1 MNASELKQHFKLK
14 IEEIKANPKLL
25 SDKRWRLENLY
36 VINTKSEGKKI
47 FKLTR
52 AQRHFLDNMR
62 HRNIILK
69 SRQLGFSTLITL
81 WILDEILFSTNK
93 EAIAIAH
100 VKEGMTDIF
109 DKKAKFAIMNFPEEI
124 KNIFKFKTSSK
135 TKLQIEFGDGSVSSF
150 GVSLSGRSGTYHY
163 VHISEYAKLSK
174 QFPQRAEEVL
184 TGTLPAVPFDGRV
197 FIEST
202 AEGACYSQDTE
213 VLTDSGWKLFKDLKQ
228 DDKILSMDENNN
240 AYYQKDWIFQKHWFD
255 GNLIS
260 FKNQK
265 VDLLVTPN
273 HNLYVKTQKGKFK
286 HRRAD
291 SLLESSTDLSF
302 KKAFNWNGIKQDYF
316 VLPEYTH
323 KQGNGYRT
331 KKEVAIPMNIWLEFL
346 GYFFSE
352 GCTNGNGSN
361 IRQTVGKYQKEMFDC
376 AKEVAGIIDAN
387 YHISEGTRI
396 TINSAQL
403 ASYLRKYEKP
413 KTLPRFI
420 MELDKEQLSIF
431 FEAFYLGDGDIGKRN
446 QSKTKDFGRIYTGIY
461 DELTNDISEVA
472 LKLGYSVRTEKHKIS
487 NCRIVFFSDKKTGF
501 YKTYKHKPQQVKYT
515 GYVYCVT
522 LPKDHI
528 VLVRRNGKINWCGN
542 SGSFYD
548 MYYDALKNKNKGIE
562 QLFNVEFYP
571 HFYNWTWDDM
581 ELDRFAESI
590 PVEMMEPNNDINW
603 KSYQQTHGLTDREMT
618 YYYMRWLSVKRDL
631 DRLNQEYP
639 TCLISDTMVD
649 TVEGLKRIEDVVP
662 DGVKIKKKFNQGIKD
677 VYTLTT
683 KNGYSIT
690 GTLDHKVKTTDG
702 TFVEL
707 GDMIGKNVL
716 LSSPEFGKEIQKV
729 IYKPHNF
736 LESTITVDKE
746 FGRFL
751 GYFMGDGSIDGVKG
765 TISIACDNDCQ
776 DVVDDVEY
784 LLTKYF
790 GKPHKRLSGS
800 KNGCLE
806 LRISSKDFIEPF
818 FEMGIMRKNNSGNYK
833 RKICVPDFV
842 KTSPKEVVR
851 EFLIGLFEADGFAD
865 KNGNRIIFFTKYK
878 KFAQDVQLL
887 LLQFGI
893 TCKLNSIVKKAGNGN
908 EYTGYELY
916 LRKQEVIKFADELSF
931 VSEKK
936 NLRIKI
942 DRPTT
947 KNELEMKLEDTVVS
961 IDFHGTEQVWDIET
975 ESHEFIANG
984 IVVHNCIEEAFV
996 SSGKPYFDIRKI
1008 VNCKAKVQTPEYYDI
1023 INYQVTRTNI
1033 GPLYIYKQPEKNG
1046 TYVVGADTAE
1056 GLSNG
1061 DYSTCT
1067 VINVET
1073 KDIVAIYQ
1081 EHIPP
1086 DEFKDVVIAIG
1097 RYYNNALLAIESNKD
1112 GLWVNN
1118 EVERAG
1124 YANMYYRQRIDDVTK
1139 QVSKTFGW
1147 KTDRNTRDSM
1157 LTELRAVFTEKEF
1170 LVEPLLDEMQ
1180 AFVRNS
1186 RGKPEAMSGKH
1197 DDLIVSTAIA
1207 YMAAKLWFSEG
1218 FTKKEES
1225 SKPKSHM
1232 DLIFKDY

>member
-25 SDKRWRLENLY
+25 ADKMWRLENLY
-36 VINTKSEGKKI
+36 VINTKSDGKRI
-47 FKLTR
+47 FKLSR
-52 AQRHFLDNMR
+52 AQRHFLENMR

-100 VKEGMTDIF
+100 IKEGMTDIF
-109 DKKAKFAIMNFPEEI
+109 DKKAKFAIMNLPDEI
-124 KNIFKFKTSSK
+124 KRIFNFKTSSK
-135 TKLQIEFGDGSVSSF
+135 TKLQVEFGDGSVSSF

-174 QFPQRAEEVL
+174 QFPQRAEEVI

-197 FIEST
+197 FMEST

-376 AKEVAGIIDAN
+376 AKEVAGIIGAN

-472 LKLGYSVRTEKHKIS
+472 LKLGYSVRTEKHKTS

-562 QLFNVEFYP
+562 ALFNVEFYP

-581 ELDRFAESI
+581 ELDRFTEII

-603 KSYQQTHGLTDREMT
+603 KSYQQTHNLTDKEMT

-639 TCLISDTMVD
+639 TT
-649 TVEGLKRIEDVVP
+649 
-662 DGVKIKKKFNQGIKD
+662 
-677 VYTLTT
+677 
-683 KNGYSIT
+683 
-690 GTLDHKVKTTDG
+690 
-702 TFVEL
+702 
-707 GDMIGKNVL
+707 
-716 LSSPEFGKEIQKV
+716 
-729 IYKPHNF
+729 
-736 LESTITVDKE
+736 
-746 FGRFL
+746 
-751 GYFMGDGSIDGVKG
+751 
-765 TISIACDNDCQ
+765 
-776 DVVDDVEY
+776 
-784 LLTKYF
+784 
-790 GKPHKRLSGS
+790 
-800 KNGCLE
+800 
-806 LRISSKDFIEPF
+806 
-818 FEMGIMRKNNSGNYK
+818 
-833 RKICVPDFV
+833 
-842 KTSPKEVVR
+842 
-851 EFLIGLFEADGFAD
+851 
-865 KNGNRIIFFTKYK
+865 
-878 KFAQDVQLL
+878 
-887 LLQFGI
+887 
-893 TCKLNSIVKKAGNGN
+893 
-908 EYTGYELY
+908 
-916 LRKQEVIKFADELSF
+916 
-931 VSEKK
+931 
-936 NLRIKI
+936 
-942 DRPTT
+942 
-947 KNELEMKLEDTVVS
+947 
-961 IDFHGTEQVWDIET
+961 
-975 ESHEFIANG
+975 
-984 IVVHNCIEEAFV
+984 IEEAFV
-996 SSGKPYFDIRKI
+996 ASGKPYFDVRKI
-1008 VNCKAKVQTPEYYDI
+1008 VNCKARVQTPEYYDI
-1023 INYQVTRTNI
+1023 VNYEVTKVNM
-1033 GPLYIYKQPEKNG
+1033 GPLSVYKQPEKNKQ
-1046 TYVVGADTAE
+1046 YVVGADTAE

-1067 VINVET
+1067 VVDVQT
-1073 KDIVAIYQ
+1073 RDIVAIYQ
-1081 EHIPP
+1081 EQIPP

-1097 RYYNNALLAIESNKD
+1097 RYYNKALLAIESNKD
-1112 GLWVNN
+1112 GMWVNN
-1118 EVERAG
+1118 EVERSG
-1124 YANMYYRQRIDDVTK
+1124 YDNIYYRQRIDDVTK
-1139 QVSKTFGW
+1139 QVSQTFGW
-1147 KTDRNTRDSM
+1147 KTDRNTRDTM
-1157 LTELRAVFTEKEF
+1157 LTELRSVFTEKDI

-1197 DDLIVSTAIA
+1197 DDLIISTAIA
-1207 YMAAKLWFSEG
+1207 YMVAKLWFVGGAS
-1218 FTKKEES
+1218 KLNQEE
-1225 SKPKSHM
+1225 KPKSHM
-1232 DLIFKDY
+1232 DLIFANY

>member
-1 MNASELKQHFKLK
+1 MCYYYVMNASELKQHFKLK

-25 SDKRWRLENLY
+25 ADKMWRLENLY
-36 VINTKSEGKKI
+36 VINTKSDGKRI
-47 FKLTR
+47 FKLSR
-52 AQRHFLDNMR
+52 AQRHFLENMR

-100 VKEGMTDIF
+100 IKEGMTDIF
-109 DKKAKFAIMNFPEEI
+109 DKKAKFAIMNLPDEI
-124 KNIFKFKTSSK
+124 KNIFNFKTSSK
-135 TKLQIEFGDGSVSSF
+135 TKLQVEFGDGSVSSF

-174 QFPQRAEEVL
+174 QFPQRAEEVI

-197 FIEST
+197 FMEST
-202 AEGACYSQDTE
+202 AEG
-213 VLTDSGWKLFKDLKQ
+213 
-228 DDKILSMDENNN
+228 
-240 AYYQKDWIFQKHWFD
+240 
-255 GNLIS
+255 
-260 FKNQK
+260 
-265 VDLLVTPN
+265 
-273 HNLYVKTQKGKFK
+273 
-286 HRRAD
+286 
-291 SLLESSTDLSF
+291 
-302 KKAFNWNGIKQDYF
+302 
-316 VLPEYTH
+316 
-323 KQGNGYRT
+323 
-331 KKEVAIPMNIWLEFL
+331 
-346 GYFFSE
+346 
-352 GCTNGNGSN
+352 SN
-361 IRQTVGKYQKEMFDC
+361 
-376 AKEVAGIIDAN
+376 
-387 YHISEGTRI
+387 
-396 TINSAQL
+396 
-403 ASYLRKYEKP
+403 
-413 KTLPRFI
+413 
-420 MELDKEQLSIF
+420 
-431 FEAFYLGDGDIGKRN
+431 
-446 QSKTKDFGRIYTGIY
+446 
-461 DELTNDISEVA
+461 
-472 LKLGYSVRTEKHKIS
+472 
-487 NCRIVFFSDKKTGF
+487 
-501 YKTYKHKPQQVKYT
+501 
-515 GYVYCVT
+515 
-522 LPKDHI
+522 
-528 VLVRRNGKINWCGN
+528 
-542 SGSFYD
+542 GSFYD
-548 MYYDALKNKNKGIE
+548 MYYDALKNKNRGIAA
-562 QLFNVEFYP
+562 LFNVEFYP

-581 ELDRFAESI
+581 ELDRFTETI
-590 PVEMMEPNNDINW
+590 PVDMMEPNNDINW
-603 KSYQQTHGLTDREMT
+603 KNYQQIHNLTDKEMT

-1033 GPLYIYKQPEKNG
+1033 GPLQVYKQPEKNG

-1073 KDIVAIYQ
+1073 KDIVAVYQ

>member
-197 FIEST
+197 FMEST
-202 AEGACYSQDTE
+202 AEG
-213 VLTDSGWKLFKDLKQ
+213 
-228 DDKILSMDENNN
+228 
-240 AYYQKDWIFQKHWFD
+240 
-255 GNLIS
+255 
-260 FKNQK
+260 
-265 VDLLVTPN
+265 
-273 HNLYVKTQKGKFK
+273 
-286 HRRAD
+286 
-291 SLLESSTDLSF
+291 ST
-302 KKAFNWNGIKQDYF
+302 
-316 VLPEYTH
+316 
-323 KQGNGYRT
+323 
-331 KKEVAIPMNIWLEFL
+331 
-346 GYFFSE
+346 
-352 GCTNGNGSN
+352 
-361 IRQTVGKYQKEMFDC
+361 
-376 AKEVAGIIDAN
+376 
-387 YHISEGTRI
+387 
-396 TINSAQL
+396 
-403 ASYLRKYEKP
+403 
-413 KTLPRFI
+413 
-420 MELDKEQLSIF
+420 
-431 FEAFYLGDGDIGKRN
+431 
-446 QSKTKDFGRIYTGIY
+446 
-461 DELTNDISEVA
+461 
-472 LKLGYSVRTEKHKIS
+472 
-487 NCRIVFFSDKKTGF
+487 
-501 YKTYKHKPQQVKYT
+501 
-515 GYVYCVT
+515 
-522 LPKDHI
+522 
-528 VLVRRNGKINWCGN
+528 
-542 SGSFYD
+542 GSFYD

-581 ELDRFAESI
+581 ELDRFTESI

-639 TCLISDTMVD
+639 TT
-649 TVEGLKRIEDVVP
+649 
-662 DGVKIKKKFNQGIKD
+662 
-677 VYTLTT
+677 
-683 KNGYSIT
+683 
-690 GTLDHKVKTTDG
+690 
-702 TFVEL
+702 
-707 GDMIGKNVL
+707 
-716 LSSPEFGKEIQKV
+716 
-729 IYKPHNF
+729 
-736 LESTITVDKE
+736 
-746 FGRFL
+746 
-751 GYFMGDGSIDGVKG
+751 
-765 TISIACDNDCQ
+765 
-776 DVVDDVEY
+776 
-784 LLTKYF
+784 
-790 GKPHKRLSGS
+790 
-800 KNGCLE
+800 
-806 LRISSKDFIEPF
+806 
-818 FEMGIMRKNNSGNYK
+818 
-833 RKICVPDFV
+833 
-842 KTSPKEVVR
+842 
-851 EFLIGLFEADGFAD
+851 
-865 KNGNRIIFFTKYK
+865 
-878 KFAQDVQLL
+878 
-887 LLQFGI
+887 
-893 TCKLNSIVKKAGNGN
+893 
-908 EYTGYELY
+908 
-916 LRKQEVIKFADELSF
+916 
-931 VSEKK
+931 
-936 NLRIKI
+936 
-942 DRPTT
+942 
-947 KNELEMKLEDTVVS
+947 
-961 IDFHGTEQVWDIET
+961 
-975 ESHEFIANG
+975 
-984 IVVHNCIEEAFV
+984 IEEAFV

-1023 INYQVTRTNI
+1023 VNYQVTRTNI
-1033 GPLYIYKQPEKNG
+1033 GPLHVYKQPEKNR
-1046 TYVVGADTAE
+1046 TYVAGADTAE

-1061 DYSTCT
+1061 DYSTIT
-1067 VINVET
+1067 VIDVET

-1118 EVERAG
+1118 EVERSG
-1124 YANMYYRQRIDDVTK
+1124 YENIYYRQRIDDVTK
-1139 QVSKTFGW
+1139 QISQTFGW

-1170 LVEPLLDEMQ
+1170 LIEPLLDEMQ

-1207 YMAAKLWFSEG
+1207 YMATKLWFSEG
-1218 FTKKEES
+1218 FKVKSEVD
-1225 SKPKSHM
+1225 KPKSRM